1 MACFRLPFMGCSG
14 HEKARR
20 SGPLRMEP
28 ADCYGSGRQDTWRS
42 AMDID
47 KAVAAVINELE
58 RQSREDT
65 LGLYGSMDDPHS
77 FGIDGDVDL
86 VALVRVA
93 IEAAAAPKV
102 RSNDL

>member
-1 MACFRLPFMGCSG
+1 MGAPAG
-14 HEKARR
+14 HLAK
-20 SGPLRMEP
+20 
-28 ADCYGSGRQDTWRS
+28 S

-65 LGLYGSMDDPHS
+65 LGLYGSIDDPHS

-102 RSNDL
+102 RSNDLSNFDLMSMTTPND